1 MHRSFIILALIL
13 TACSAGRLRYVPQD
27 TSDREVNSSTYR
39 ESNLILEDQEKS
51 VSISNDQVVDP
62 GEEQEFFLENTPLD
76 RSIDKL
82 REFEQEHLD
91 QDQISRKI
99 IKVNDL
105 RKNSKHTSSD
115 DGVRAAGVGFMV
127 VAGILL
133 ALAIIMYIGYLASP
147 KDVSSAGGCLS
158 TAIGLTGLIIV
169 AVIFGALALL
179 FLIIGLAMFT
189 SGSVSSKT
197 TD

>member
-1 MHRSFIILALIL
+1 
-13 TACSAGRLRYVPQD
+13 
-27 TSDREVNSSTYR
+27 
-39 ESNLILEDQEKS
+39 
-51 VSISNDQVVDP
+51 
-62 GEEQEFFLENTPLD
+62 
-76 RSIDKL
+76 
-82 REFEQEHLD
+82 
-91 QDQISRKI
+91 
-99 IKVNDL
+99 
-105 RKNSKHTSSD
+105 
-115 DGVRAAGVGFMV
+115 MV